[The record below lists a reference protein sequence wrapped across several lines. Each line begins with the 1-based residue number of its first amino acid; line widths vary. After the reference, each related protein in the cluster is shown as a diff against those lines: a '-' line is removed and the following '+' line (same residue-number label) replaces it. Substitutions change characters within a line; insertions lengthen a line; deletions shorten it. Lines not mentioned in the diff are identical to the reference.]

1 MVLIMLYLFLLV
13 TMVLIHFMRIILLHA
28 IASFGAME
36 KGVLVCASAGNDGPR
51 IATIHNDMP
60 WGLTVAAST
69 VDRSFAGTLILGNGL
84 TINGWTMFPASAL
97 VDDFPL
103 VYDETLAPC
112 NDTVLLP
119 RSPYAIIICNDIG
132 RILEQLE
139 HVSRSNS
146 AGAVMIS
153 DDPVLFEKGDVSWPV
168 VVISPTEAEAVIHY
182 AKTEKN
188 PTASLKFSQTILGQK
203 PAPAV
208 ALYSSRGP
216 SKNCPG
222 ILKPDVMA
230 PGSGFISTGSFYSKW
245 CRWLDWCRY
254 TAMESLYNDVW
265 NIHVLSSR
273 CWCSCNAKKGTSGL
287 ESNSN

>member
-132 RILEQLE
+132 RA
-139 HVSRSNS
+139 NT
-146 AGAVMIS
+146 GAVGTCFQVEFCWSSHDFGRSSFIREGRRF
-153 DDPVLFEKGDVSWPV
+153 L
-168 VVISPTEAEAVIHY
+168 
-182 AKTEKN
+182 
-188 PTASLKFSQTILGQK
+188 AS
-203 PAPAV
+203 
-208 ALYSSRGP
+208 
-216 SKNCPG
+216 CC
-222 ILKPDVMA
+222 D
-230 PGSGFISTGSFYSKW
+230 
-245 CRWLDWCRY
+245 
-254 TAMESLYNDVW
+254 
-265 NIHVLSSR
+265 
-273 CWCSCNAKKGTSGL
+273 
-287 ESNSN
+287 

>member
-182 AKTEKN
+182 AKTEKK
-188 PTASLKFSQTILGQK
+188 SHCQLEIFSNYTRTK
-203 PAPAV
+203 A
-208 ALYSSRGP
+208 
-216 SKNCPG
+216 CPCCCSVFFKRSFQELPWNTKARCYG
-222 ILKPDVMA
+222 T
-230 PGSGFISTGSFYSKW
+230 GF
-245 CRWLDWCRY
+245 R
-254 TAMESLYNDVW
+254 V
-265 NIHVLSSR
+265 H
-273 CWCSCNAKKGTSGL
+273 
-287 ESNSN
+287 